1 MSNESMNNN
10 IKIILLGESKVGK
23 TNLINTYF
31 DKPFLE
37 ELGRTEQCDGL
48 KREVEINN
56 KRFTIHIW
64 DTVGN
69 EVYRSLAKNYLRNTH
84 IVIFVYDITRKDTFY
99 ELNYWI
105 NLVTEELGDNIVFG
119 LAGNKN
125 DLFLNEEVSKDEG
138 ESEAKR
144 INAIFSETSA
154 KVNPKAFEELVLKL
168 LGKLFK
174 LNNIINKEED
184 INKMKIINR
193 LVKEDSNSNES
204 NKQKQKN
211 CC

>member
-1 MSNESMNNN
+1 MSDEPNSN

-31 DKPFLE
+31 DKPFIE
-37 ELGRTEQCDGL
+37 ELGRTEQYGDL

-56 KRFTIHIW
+56 KRFTINIW
-64 DTVGN
+64 DTVGS
-69 EVYRSLAKNYLRNTH
+69 EQYRSIAKNYLRGAH

-105 NLVTEELGDNIVFG
+105 NLVVEELGDNLVFG
-119 LAGNKN
+119 LAANKN
-125 DLFLNEEVSKDEG
+125 DLYLEEKVSTSEG
-138 ESEAKR
+138 KSEAKR

-154 KVNPKAFEELVLKL
+154 KVNPKTFEELVLKL

-174 LNNIINKEED
+174 KNNIIQKEED
-184 INKMKIINR
+184 ISGMKIINR
-193 LVKEDSNSNES
+193 LVEENSKLK
-204 NKQKQKN
+204 KQKKKN

>member
-1 MSNESMNNN
+1 MSDEPNSN

-31 DKPFLE
+31 DKPFIE
-37 ELGRTEQCDGL
+37 ELGRTEQYGDL

-56 KRFTIHIW
+56 KRFTINIW
-64 DTVGN
+64 DTVGS
-69 EVYRSLAKNYLRNTH
+69 EQYRSIAKNYLRGTH

-105 NLVTEELGDNIVFG
+105 NLVVEELGDNLVFG
-119 LAGNKN
+119 LAANKN
-125 DLFLNEEVSKDEG
+125 DLYLEEKVSTSEG
-138 ESEAKR
+138 KSEAKR

-154 KVNPKAFEELVLKL
+154 KVNPKTFEELVLKL

-174 LNNIINKEED
+174 KNNIIQKEED
-184 INKMKIINR
+184 ISGMKIINR
-193 LVKEDSNSNES
+193 LVEENSKLK
-204 NKQKQKN
+204 KQKKKN

>member
-1 MSNESMNNN
+1 MSDEQNSN

-31 DKPFLE
+31 DKPFIE
-37 ELGRTEQCDGL
+37 ELGRTEQYGDL

-56 KRFTIHIW
+56 KRFTINIW
-64 DTVGN
+64 DTVGS
-69 EVYRSLAKNYLRNTH
+69 EQYRSIAKNYLRGTH

-105 NLVTEELGDNIVFG
+105 NLVVEELGDNLVFG
-119 LAGNKN
+119 LAANKN
-125 DLFLNEEVSKDEG
+125 DLYLEEKVSTSEG
-138 ESEAKR
+138 KSEAKR

-154 KVNPKAFEELVLKL
+154 KVNPKTFEELVLKL

-174 LNNIINKEED
+174 KNNIIQKEED
-184 INKMKIINR
+184 ISGMKIINR
-193 LVKEDSNSNES
+193 LKEENTKLK
-204 NKQKQKN
+204 KQKKKN